1 MKKNSLI
8 LAALCA
14 LLTLSTSCGS
24 SRQVSYLQNEERL
37 NLENQ
42 QPYLYDARIFPK
54 DLLTITVSCS
64 EPQLSAPFNQGTTTT
79 TSTGSSNSE
88 NVSLPGYLVDNQGN
102 IDFPILG
109 GLHLGGLTKAEAE
122 ELLRG
127 KLTRYL
133 KETPVISV
141 HISNYKF
148 SVLGEVS
155 SPGSF
160 TVTNE
165 KVNLFEALAMAG
177 DLTIQG
183 KRGNVKLLR
192 EDELG
197 RKKIIKLDLKDPLI
211 VNSPY
216 YYLQQNDILYIEPNK
231 AKASGANISPAVTFW
246 LGITSTLVTITNL
259 IITLAR

>member
-1 MKKNSLI
+1 MKKNPFL

-14 LLTLSTSCGS
+14 LLSLATSCGS
-24 SRQVSYLQNEERL
+24 SKQVSYLQNEELL
-37 NLENQ
+37 NQEEQ
-42 QPYLYDARIFPK
+42 QPFLYDARILPK

-64 EPQLSAPFNQGTTTT
+64 EPQLSAPFNQGNTIN
-79 TSTGSSNSE
+79 TGNSNSE
-88 NVSLPGYLVDNQGN
+88 NASLPGYLVDNSGN

-109 GLHLGGLTKAEAE
+109 ELHLGGLTKSEAE
-122 ELLRG
+122 ELLRSR
-127 KLTRYL
+127 LTRYL

-141 HISNYKF
+141 RISNYKF
-148 SVLGEVS
+148 SVLGEVA
-155 SPGSF
+155 SPGTF
-160 TVTNE
+160 IVTNE
-165 KVNLFEALAMAG
+165 KVNLFEAFAMAG

-192 EDELG
+192 EDEQG

-216 YYLQQNDILYIEPNK
+216 YYLQQNDILYVEPNK
-231 AKASGANISPAVTFW
+231 AKASGANISPAVSFW
-246 LGITSTLVTITNL
+246 LGVTSTLVTVTNL

>member
-24 SRQVSYLQNEERL
+24 SRQISYLQNEERL
-37 NLENQ
+37 NFENQ

-54 DLLTITVSCS
+54 DLLTITVNCS
-64 EPQLSAPFNQGTTTT
+64 EPQLSAPFNQGHTLNMQ
-79 TSTGSSNSE
+79 SSNLPE
-88 NVSLPGYLVDNQGN
+88 NATLPGYLVDNSGN

-109 GLHLGGLTKAEAE
+109 KLHLGGLTKAGAE
-122 ELLRG
+122 NLLRE
-127 KLTRYL
+127 KLTHYL
-133 KETPVISV
+133 KEKPVISV
-141 HISNYKF
+141 RISNYKF

-155 SPGSF
+155 RPGSF
-160 TVTNE
+160 SVTSE

-183 KRGNVKLLR
+183 KRGNIKLLR

-197 RKKIIKLDLKDPLI
+197 RKIIIKLDLKDPFI

-231 AKASGANISPAVTFW
+231 AKASGANISPAVSFW
-246 LGITSTLVTITNL
+246 LGITSTLVTVTNL
-259 IITLAR
+259 IITLTR